1 MKLSVQHFQRAFDV
15 NDPNAK
21 EKIQRIVNSLV
32 EQIDALSKIA
42 NEFSNFAKMPKANE
56 ERLNLVP
63 MLNNIVD
70 LYSSKD
76 VHIALVL
83 NDNEEL
89 NVFADKDLILRV
101 FNNLIKNAIQAGIE
115 NDETHITISVTQEDQ
130 NYIIAVKDN
139 GTGISDEIKEKMFSP
154 NFTTKTTGSG
164 LGLAMVKQII
174 TNHNGQIWFESEE
187 GEGTVFYILI
197 PKVV

>member
-1 MKLSVQHFQRAFDV
+1 MAKQVAHEIKNPLTPMKLSVQHFQRAFDV

-70 LYSSKD
+70 
-76 VHIALVL
+76 
-83 NDNEEL
+83 
-89 NVFADKDLILRV
+89 R
-101 FNNLIKNAIQAGIE
+101 
-115 NDETHITISVTQEDQ
+115 
-130 NYIIAVKDN
+130 
-139 GTGISDEIKEKMFSP
+139 
-154 NFTTKTTGSG
+154 
-164 LGLAMVKQII
+164 
-174 TNHNGQIWFESEE
+174 SEE
-187 GEGTVFYILI
+187 RRVGKERSSE
-197 PKVV
+197 